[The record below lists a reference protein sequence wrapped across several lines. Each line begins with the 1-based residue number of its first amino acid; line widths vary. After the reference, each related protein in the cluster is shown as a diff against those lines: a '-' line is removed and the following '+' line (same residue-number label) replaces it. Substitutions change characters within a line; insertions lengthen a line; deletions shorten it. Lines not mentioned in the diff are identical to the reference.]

1 MKKIMT
7 FALALSVATG
17 AGMLSSCSN
26 DDYKY
31 DPEYEQKV
39 KEAEYA
45 ENFLKL
51 IGNYHNVDSWDF
63 SDGEAQ
69 LATRAAGEEIT
80 ITQVAAMDF
89 GIKNTVS
96 YTGKITSTINKNE
109 ALYDNIK
116 TLLPDSKPN
125 EGKEAVLVAP
135 SNSFTIYP
143 IMAQGAYRYDLYVKV
158 GNEDAVKVFS
168 KDWTASDK
176 PYCNGMGLEGSYLKG
191 VTKSASMPG
200 VTINAPIGTPI
211 QVYLDNIRKT
221 DGNLVD
227 KNNPKLGTGTGNA
240 IVVNAT
246 ARPVGLDKSI
256 MPDDA
261 IIKYVGIEDN
271 AGPGYGDK
279 DYNDLVLAIVGN
291 PYTPEPIVIEEDEYT
306 AEIARPAKR
315 YMIEDLGGTDDFD
328 FNDIVVDVEDIITG
342 TYHIKKVNG
351 VITENELVKEGHKQQ
366 AIVRALGGDLD
377 ITIQIG
383 KTTWNKKANNYS
395 GIINTGKLNAD
406 GSLDP
411 SVEPDY
417 AAKLAIINLNDDDWN
432 PLTDNVVAIVR
443 NRTNEGVY
451 NIAFPEPGSAPLMI
465 ATKTNQKWMKERVK
479 IDWLSDKIK

>member
-80 ITQVAAMDF
+80 ITHVAGMNF
-89 GIKNTVS
+89 GTMHYSYNTTPS
-96 YTGKITSTINKNE
+96 QNKE
-109 ALYDNIK
+109 LYNNIK
-116 TLLPDSKPN
+116 TTLPDGQKRT
-125 EGKEAVLVAP
+125 GKEAVLVAP

-143 IMAQGAYRYDLYVKV
+143 LTAQGAYTYDLYVKV
-158 GNEDAVKVFS
+158 GDEEEVKVFS
-168 KDWTASDK
+168 KNWTASDK
-176 PYCNGMGLEGSYLKG
+176 PYCNGMYYSISNKC
-191 VTKSASMPG
+191 SMTG
-200 VTINAPIGTPI
+200 VTIEAPIGTPI
-211 QVYLDNIRKT
+211 QVYLKNIKNGKQSVT
-221 DGNLVD
+221 DQNI
-227 KNNPKLGTGTGNA
+227 GTGTGNA
-240 IVVNAT
+240 IYVDTNV
-246 ARPVGLDKSI
+246 RPEGLSKDI

-261 IIKYVGIEDN
+261 VIKYVGIEDN
-271 AGPGYGDK
+271 PTMGDK
-279 DYNDLVLAIVGN
+279 DFNDLVLAIIGN
-291 PYTPEPIVIEEDEYT
+291 PYTPEPIIIEEDEYT

-342 TYHIKKVNG
+342 TYHITKVNG
-351 VITENELVKEGHKQQ
+351 IITENKLVKTGHKQQ

-383 KTTWNKKANNYS
+383 KTTWNKKENGFS
-395 GIINTGKLNAD
+395 GIINTL
-406 GSLDP
+406 
-411 SVEPDY
+411 EPNY
-417 AAKLAIINLNDDDWN
+417 TETLAKIELNDNDWD
-432 PLTDNVVAIVR
+432 PETDNVVAYVR
-443 NRTNEGVY
+443 GQKSDNVTK
-451 NIAFPEPGSAPLMI
+451 ITFPEGHTAPLMI
-465 ATKTNQKWMKERVK
+465 ATKTSQKWMKERVK
-479 IDWLSDKIK
+479 IDWLSNAIK

>member
-7 FALALSVATG
+7 LALALSVATG

-39 KEAEYA
+39 KESEYA
-45 ENFLKL
+45 ANFLKL
-51 IGNYHNVDSWDF
+51 IGNYRNVDSWDF
-63 SDGEAQ
+63 SDDEAQ

-96 YTGKITSTINKNE
+96 YTGKITSTITKNN

-116 TLLPDSKPN
+116 KLLPDGGKP

-143 IMAQGAYRYDLYVKV
+143 IMAQGAYTYDLYVKV
-158 GNEDAVKVFS
+158 GDKEAVKVFT
-168 KDWTASDK
+168 KDWNVFDK
-176 PYCNGMGLEGSYLKG
+176 PYCNGMGLEGTYSKG
-191 VTKSASMPG
+191 VTKSVSMPG
-200 VTINAPIGTPI
+200 VTIEAPIGTPI
-211 QVYLDNIRKT
+211 QIYINNIKNGKT
-221 DGNLVD
+221 LVD
-227 KNNPKLGTGTGNA
+227 SKNPNIGTGSGNA
-240 IVVNAT
+240 IVVNAE
-246 ARPVGLDKSI
+246 ARPEGLSKDI

-261 IIKYVGIEDN
+261 IIKYVGIEDAPN
-271 AGPGYGDK
+271 MGDK
-279 DYNDLVLAIVGN
+279 DFNDLVLAIVGN

-383 KTTWNKKANNYS
+383 KTTWNKKANNFN

-417 AAKLAIINLNDDDWN
+417 AAKLAVINLNDDDWN

-443 NRTNEGVY
+443 NKTNDGVY
-451 NIAFPEPGSAPLMI
+451 NIAFPEPGTAPLMI
-465 ATKTNQKWMKERVK
+465 ATKTSQKWMKERVR